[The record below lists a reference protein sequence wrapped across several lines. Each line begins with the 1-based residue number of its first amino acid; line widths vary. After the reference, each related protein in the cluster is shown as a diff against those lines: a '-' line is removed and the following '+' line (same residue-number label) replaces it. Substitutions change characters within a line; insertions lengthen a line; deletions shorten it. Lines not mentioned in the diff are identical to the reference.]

1 MIKKLPS
8 WVEFGAFSLAFNAG
22 IINMVALLG
31 FTHQAVSHITGSVSA
46 LGAEMVQGHLNNTI
60 HLILV
65 IISFLIGATLSG
77 LVTQD
82 ATLKLGRRYGVAL
95 IIETCLLVLALV
107 FLLQHSAIGHLFA
120 SAACGLQNALVTT
133 FSGAI
138 VRTTHLTGVVTDLG
152 ISLGQWLR
160 GNTVDGR
167 KIKLYL
173 LIFFGFT
180 CGGIL
185 GAMVFL
191 QLQLYTLLVAAGI
204 TLGLALLYS
213 YYRTQQ
219 H

>member
-107 FLLQHSAIGHLFA
+107 FLLQYSA
-120 SAACGLQNALVTT
+120 VTT
-133 FSGAI
+133 
-138 VRTTHLTGVVTDLG
+138 
-152 ISLGQWLR
+152 
-160 GNTVDGR
+160 
-167 KIKLYL
+167 LYL
-173 LIFFGFT
+173 VSCSGNYPGFST
-180 CGGIL
+180 
-185 GAMVFL
+185 
-191 QLQLYTLLVAAGI
+191 TL
-204 TLGLALLYS
+204 
-213 YYRTQQ
+213 
-219 H
+219 